1 MNKERFSFLCSLYF
15 PFFPPPS
22 YLFVVI
28 HKLLPMRDPEGS
40 LLINL
45 SFAMCAPPKK
55 AMKVRYREHEL
66 IWGGLSGF
74 ILIDSE
80 KIEVFFFNFHLCPRD
95 NITLILKRGSN
106 QSAVAGVPKKWE
118 NELNKS
124 HFESFAIFHGQ
135 EYSTLSL
142 DVFKPVE
149 NNIKF
154 TVRAVYKLDDPW
166 RENMCLDRSP

>member
-1 MNKERFSFLCSLYF
+1 MWRKRTGYGMHFMNKERFSFLCSLYF

-28 HKLLPMRDPEGS
+28 HKLLQMRDPEGS

-55 AMKVRYREHEL
+55 TMKVRYREHEL
-66 IWGGLSGF
+66 IWGGFSGF

-95 NITLILKRGSN
+95 DITLILKRGSN

-124 HFESFAIFHGQ
+124 HFESSRQ
-135 EYSTLSL
+135 YSMAR
-142 DVFKPVE
+142 
-149 NNIKF
+149 NI
-154 TVRAVYKLDDPW
+154 VLLAW
-166 RENMCLDRSP
+166 MCSNLLKII